1 MSHKKVWYAPNKFE
15 SYGETEINAV
25 EDCLRD
31 GWLTGNGP
39 RTEKFEKMVSE
50 YFGKKYGL
58 FVNSGSSAVLLAI
71 ASLDLPV
78 GTRIV
83 TPACTFATSV
93 SPIVQLG
100 MEPVFIDVELDTF
113 VPSVESIKSVYKD
126 GDVILLPNLI
136 GSKPDWKAIRK
147 EFPSAI
153 LIEDSADTVT
163 YTPWTDVS
171 TTSFYS
177 SHVVTAGGIG
187 GMVMFNDEKHLKR
200 ATMLR
205 DWGRVGDNSERVDDR
220 FNCEIDGIP
229 YDWKFLYGGLGYH
242 MKASEMNAAFGIVQ
256 WNRLDEI
263 LKQRSRV
270 FKMLCKKFEK
280 NYDTNLNWLAFPLIV
295 ENRLDVIKH
304 LENNGIQTRVCFA
317 GNITRHPAFRK
328 YLQAFPNSDRI
339 MECGMLVG
347 AHHGMTLEDV
357 AHIWNVFSTL
367 KRST

>member
-1 MSHKKVWYAPNKFE
+1 MSKKIWYAPNKFE
-15 SYGETEINAV
+15 SYGDAEINAV

-71 ASLDLPV
+71 ASLDLPPE
-78 GTRIV
+78 TRVI

-93 SPIVQLG
+93 APIVQLG
-100 MEPVFIDVELDTF
+100 FQPVFIDVELETF
-113 VPSVESIKSVYKD
+113 VPSVNSIKSVYKD

-136 GSKPDWKAIRK
+136 GSKPDWESIRK
-147 EFPSAI
+147 EFPRAV

-163 YTPWTDVS
+163 HTPWTDIS

-220 FNCEIDGIP
+220 FNCDIDGIP
-229 YDWKFLYGGLGYH
+229 YDWKFLYGCLGYH

-256 WNRLDEI
+256 WERLDEI
-263 LKQRSRV
+263 LKQRTKV
-270 FKMLCKKFEK
+270 FKRLCKAFDK
-280 NYDTNLNWLAFPLIV
+280 NYDTSLNWLAFPLIV
-295 ENRLDVIKH
+295 ENRLDVIRH
-304 LENNGIQTRVCFA
+304 LEDHGIQTRVCFA
-317 GNITRHPAFRK
+317 GNITRHPAFRR
-328 YLQAFPNSDRI
+328 YLQAFPNADRI

-347 AHHGMTLEDV
+347 AHHGMTTDDV
-357 AHIWNVFSTL
+357 DYLANVFKSRSLST
-367 KRST
+367 

>member
-1 MSHKKVWYAPNKFE
+1 MKKVWYAPNKFE
-15 SYGETEINAV
+15 SYGESEIEAV
-25 EDCLRD
+25 TNCLRD

-39 RTEKFEKMVSE
+39 LTEKFEKMVSE

-71 ASLDLPV
+71 ASLDLPPE
-78 GTRIV
+78 TRII

-93 SPIVQLG
+93 APIVQLG
-100 MEPVFIDVELDTF
+100 FQPVFIDVELETF
-113 VPSVESIKSVYKD
+113 VPSVESIKNVYKD

-136 GSKPDWKAIRK
+136 GSKPDWETIRK
-147 EFPSAI
+147 EFPRAI

-163 YTPWTDVS
+163 CTPWSDIA

-187 GMVMFNDEKHLKR
+187 GMVMFNDEKYLKR

-242 MKASEMNAAFGIVQ
+242 MKASEMNAAFGIAQ

-263 LKQRSRV
+263 LDKRRKV
-270 FKMLCKKFEK
+270 FNKLCELFGKD
-280 NYDTNLNWLAFPLIV
+280 YDTNLNWLAFPMIV

-304 LENNGIQTRVCFA
+304 LEDNGIQTRVCFA
-317 GNITRHPAFRK
+317 GNITRHPAFRR
-328 YLQAFPNSDRI
+328 YLQPFPNSDRI

-347 AHHGMTLEDV
+347 AHHGMSEFDAVYL
-357 AHIWNVFSTL
+357 WNVFTSL

>member
-1 MSHKKVWYAPNKFE
+1 MSEKKVWYAPNKFE
-15 SYGETEINAV
+15 SYGEAEINAV
-25 EDCLRD
+25 NECLRD

-39 RTEKFEKMVSE
+39 LTEKFEKMVSG

-71 ASLDLPV
+71 ASLNLPT
-78 GTRIV
+78 GTRVV

-93 SPIVQLG
+93 APIVQLG
-100 MEPVFIDVELDTF
+100 LEPVFIDVEIDTF
-113 VPSVESIKSVYKD
+113 VPNVSAIKDVFRA
-126 GDVILLPNLI
+126 GDIILIPNLI
-136 GSKPDWKAIRK
+136 GSKPDWETIRK
-147 EFPSAI
+147 EFPDAI

-163 YTPWTDVS
+163 NTPWTDIS

-187 GMVMFNDEKHLKR
+187 GMVMFNDEKLLKN

-205 DWGRVGDNSERVDDR
+205 DWGRIGDNSERIEDR

-229 YDWKFLYGGLGYH
+229 YDWKFLYGGVGYH

-263 LKQRSRV
+263 LGKRRSV
-270 FKMLCKKFEK
+270 FNKLCEMTGSKYNTEF
-280 NYDTNLNWLAFPLIV
+280 NWLAFPMIV
-295 ENRLDVIKH
+295 ENRMEVINR
-304 LENNGIQTRVCFA
+304 LESNGIQTRVCFA
-317 GNITRHPAFRK
+317 GNITRHPAFRQ
-328 YLQAFPNSDRI
+328 YLQAFPNSDKI

-347 AHHGMTLEDV
+347 AHHGMTEDDV
-357 AHIWNVFSTL
+357 DYLMKFL
-367 KRST
+367 

>member
-1 MSHKKVWYAPNKFE
+1 MSKKIWYAPNKFE
-15 SYGETEINAV
+15 SYGEDEIKAV

-39 RTEKFEKMVSE
+39 LTEKFERMVSE
-50 YFGKKYGL
+50 YFGKKHGL
-58 FVNSGSSAVLLAI
+58 FVNSGSSAVLLAL
-71 ASLDLPV
+71 ASLNLV
-78 GTRIV
+78 KGTRVV

-100 MEPVFIDVELDTF
+100 FEPVFVDVELETF
-113 VPSVESIKSVYKD
+113 VPSVDAIKSVYKP
-126 GDVILLPNLI
+126 GDIILIPNLI
-136 GSKPDWKAIRK
+136 GSKPDWESIRR
-147 EFPSAI
+147 EFPDAI

-163 YTPWTDVS
+163 HTPWSDIS

-205 DWGRVGDNSERVDDR
+205 DWGRLGDNSERIEDR
-220 FNCEIDGIP
+220 FNYEIDGIP

-263 LKQRSRV
+263 LGKRRKV
-270 FKMLCKKFEK
+270 FNRLCELTESK
-280 NYDTNLNWLAFPLIV
+280 YDTNMNWLAFPFIV
-295 ENRLDVIKH
+295 ENRLEVIRH
-304 LENNGIQTRVCFA
+304 LEEHGIQTRVCFA
-317 GNITRHPAFRK
+317 GNITRHPAFRA
-328 YLQAFPNSDRI
+328 YLQPFPNADRI

-347 AHHGMTLEDV
+347 AHHGMTEDDADYIV
-357 AHIWNVFSTL
+357 NVFKSL